1 MSGTWDSRSVGY
13 DTLLTVDGDVL
24 LMWRKHASALP
35 RLLFRP
41 AQAVVELPVPPAAGG
56 GRSPEGAFVGFR
68 ATAGE
73 VLATLDESGLGWAAS
88 VAAYGETRFT
98 GFSAGMI
105 MGAAWTQ
112 DEDDKAVEQRLA
124 EFEKLPPEHDLEALG
139 AVLADQRAAPPD
151 DGMVIFGEMIY
162 DGRLES
168 QSNTV
173 RDVHSHAA
181 SMDGVDAFAAA
192 RAAESWATLYVDAPL
207 LAWPMLLCV
216 LLHHLPPGAEVV
228 LDLTDDAFEY
238 MTIDNADEAH
248 AYLDGYWTWTTES
261 LGSSARVLGR
271 LFSALASFDAKLAP
285 EFWFA
290 RAAELN
296 ARLKALAARDIG
308 VTAKE
313 RGDALEALVEALLR
327 TEEPQLQPVERNY
340 RTREEEIDVLVTNG
354 LTDPWWAAHG
364 SPLILIEC
372 KNKKA
377 KASVP
382 DLRTFESKVRDRGA
396 LCKIGIF
403 VSVSGFAA
411 TALQRLKSFQAE
423 GGIIFAV
430 SGSDLDELIATK
442 TKISDWLRGPGIMR
456 SLGK

>member
-1 MSGTWDSRSVGY
+1 MGY
-13 DTLLTVDGDVL
+13 DTSLVVDGEVL
-24 LMWRKHASALP
+24 LMWRKQAGALP

-41 AQAVVELPVPPAAGG
+41 GQAVVDLPPAPPEEGV
-56 GRSPEGAFVGFR
+56 RSPEGAFVGFR
-68 ATAGE
+68 TTAGE

-88 VAAYGETRFT
+88 VAAYGATRFT

-105 MGAAWTQ
+105 MGEAWARA
-112 DEDDKAVEQRLA
+112 EDDTAVERLLA
-124 EFEKLPPEHDLEALG
+124 EFEQLPPERDLAALG
-139 AVLADQRAAPPD
+139 AVLAAQLAAPPV
-151 DGMVIFGEMIY
+151 DGIVIFGEILY
-162 DGRLES
+162 DGPLES
-168 QSNTV
+168 VSKTV
-173 RDVHSHAA
+173 RDVYEQAA
-181 SMDGVDAFAAA
+181 SMDGVDVFAAA
-192 RAAESWATLYVDAPL
+192 RAAESWAVLYRDAPL
-207 LAWPMLLCV
+207 LAWPMLVCV
-216 LLHHLPPGAEVV
+216 LLHQLPAEAEVV
-228 LDLTDDAFEY
+228 LDLTDDAFE
-238 MTIDNADEAH
+238 TADIESADD
-248 AYLDGYWTWTTES
+248 ARGYLDDYWSWTTEA
-261 LGSSARVLGR
+261 LASSARTLGR
-271 LFSALASFDAKLAP
+271 LFTALASFDSKLAP

-290 RAAELN
+290 RAAGLN
-296 ARLKALAARDIG
+296 ARMKALAVRETG
-308 VTAKE
+308 VTTKE

-327 TEEPQLQPVERNY
+327 TEEPNLQPVERNY

-382 DLRTFESKVRDRGA
+382 DLRTFESKVKDRGA

-411 TALQRLKSFQAE
+411 TTLQRLKSFQAE

-442 TKISDWLRGPGIMR
+442 TKLSDWLRGPGVVR

>member
-1 MSGTWDSRSVGY
+1 MGY
-13 DTLLTVDGDVL
+13 DTSLVVDGDIL

-41 AQAVVELPVPPAAGG
+41 GQDVVELPVAPRDEDV
-56 GRSPEGAFVGFR
+56 RSPEGAFVGFR

-105 MGAAWTQ
+105 MGEAMSQ
-112 DEDDKAVEQRLA
+112 DLDQAAVERSLA
-124 EFEKLPPEHDLEALG
+124 EFEGLSPEHDLAALG
-139 AVLADQRAAPPD
+139 AVLAAQLAAPPA
-151 DGMVIFGEMIY
+151 DGVALFGEIMY
-162 DGRLES
+162 DGPLES
-168 QSNTV
+168 VSKTV
-173 RDVHSHAA
+173 REVYEQAV
-181 SMDGVDAFAAA
+181 SMDGVDGFAAV
-192 RAAESWATLYVDAPL
+192 RAAESWAALYADAPL

-216 LLHHLPPGAEVV
+216 LFHHLPPEAEVV
-228 LDLTDDAFEY
+228 LDLTDDAFEL
-238 MTIDNADEAH
+238 TPIESADDAQG
-248 AYLDGYWTWTTES
+248 YLGGYWAWTTQS
-261 LGSSARVLGR
+261 LASSARVLGR

-290 RAAELN
+290 RAAGLN
-296 ARLKALAARDIG
+296 ARMKALALQETG
-308 VTAKE
+308 VTTKE

-327 TEEPQLQPVERNY
+327 TEEPHLQPVERNY

-382 DLRTFESKVRDRGA
+382 DLRTFESKVKDRGA

-411 TALQRLKSFQAE
+411 TTLQRLKTFQAE

-442 TKISDWLRGPGIMR
+442 TKLSDWLRGPGVVR